1 MKALFLG
8 KFQPPH
14 LGHIQTIKNIAKNYS
29 KVTIGITKG
38 TPKVLDY
45 ENIKEILVNIFDSD
59 NNINV
64 ELVDGTIEG
73 NTSSLD
79 KLEFDIILSGNHKVL
94 KLLQLQGYLT
104 KFQERSHGIGFS
116 SSELRSLNNIN
127 SNLVPESR
135 INDFKLEIVP
145 TSSLKPLEKVLPS
158 HLKNLEN
165 LILNDQVIRKPIIVD
180 RDHNIVLDGSHR
192 YAFLIKYGY
201 EFAPIIKV
209 NYNDESIFVGNHLKH
224 RYIQDKS
231 FVISKSEVISRG
243 LNEDIYS
250 ARTTRHFFPFRKD
263 DFPVSLDRLK
273 KGIKQ
278 DISYLI
284 EDITYNKEIDTDL
297 IYIAEIN
304 EELEILKI
312 YIKEQNDVKAYLKM
326 QIHAMKNK

>member
-14 LGHIQTIKNIAKNYS
+14 LGHIQTIKNLAKSYS

-45 ENIKEILVNIFDSD
+45 ENVKEILVNIFESD

-73 NTSSLD
+73 NTASLD
-79 KLEFDIILSGNHKVL
+79 KLEFDIIVTGNHKVL
-94 KLLQLQGYLT
+94 ELLQLQGYLT
-104 KFQERSHGIGFS
+104 KFEERSHGIGYS
-116 SSELRSLNNIN
+116 GSELRSLKNLN

-165 LILNDQVIRKPIIVD
+165 LILQDQIIKKPIIVD

-192 YAFLIKYGY
+192 YAFLIRYGY
-201 EFAPIIKV
+201 EFAPVIKV
-209 NYNDESIFVGNHLKH
+209 NYSDESIFVGNHLKH

-250 ARTTRHFFPFRKD
+250 ARTTRHFFPFRKE
-263 DFPVSLDRLK
+263 DFPVSLERLN
-273 KGIKQ
+273 KGFKQ

-284 EDITYNKEIDTDL
+284 EDVACNEEIDTDL
-297 IYIAEIN
+297 TYIAEIN
-304 EELEILKI
+304 EELEILKM
-312 YIKEQNDVKAYLKM
+312 YMKEQNEVKAYLEM
-326 QIHAMKNK
+326 QIQAMKNR